1 MPFFVFNFYF
11 NFTNY
16 VSSLIRGFVKVWFVV
31 TVLPQH
37 FPRLSD
43 YITETFLLTDS
54 TCMLL
59 WLVSSYV
66 TSINIFF
73 FFNVKIDPKPC
84 NPRSLQKPKRSNS
97 YPKVFL
103 GGLPSNITETD
114 LRTYFTRFGKVMEVV
129 IMYDQEKK
137 KSRGEW
143 GRIYYLPKQ
152 WFAYHSLIKH
162 LLYVV
167 RIVTG

>member
-1 MPFFVFNFYF
+1 VF
-11 NFTNY
+11 
-16 VSSLIRGFVKVWFVV
+16 
-31 TVLPQH
+31 
-37 FPRLSD
+37 
-43 YITETFLLTDS
+43 
-54 TCMLL
+54 
-59 WLVSSYV
+59 
-66 TSINIFF
+66 NIFF
-73 FFNVKIDPKPC
+73 FFFCLGAKIDPKPC

-143 GRIYYLPKQ
+143 GRMYTVICQ
-152 WFAYHSLIKH
+152 NSGSHIIHSSHICIM
-162 LLYVV
+162 LL
-167 RIVTG
+167 G